1 MKNFFGLLMLIF
13 CGLNAQSQK
22 TALEIYTEAQ
32 HTKTVKYQFDD
43 RFEYLLL
50 QSGFS
55 KEAITRIPFSDQRII
70 KIDLVYTTFS
80 EEASFDQAKL
90 DQMRITNLLE
100 INPQIT
106 INKFFDWNIIGQT
119 GCESSP
125 TCLEFFH
132 GFVIYYEPYF
142 TKETSKAE
150 LDSIKTDL
158 KMLDQQIIKL
168 KKELSLD
175 YKRIPC
181 EYPESLYSIE
191 NLSEKLEKVYDCSET
206 YKGRVFFDVYMD
218 YGGRVKEVK
227 VNGNLFPCKE
237 KLAKSLM
244 YILQWKRGLT
254 IGKQQYDLVA
264 HGMVIFPIKKESV
277 QIQTFEIAQEL
288 KDQYHMLQQYSQCVA
303 YEVDTSFLP
312 ILPKV
317 QKKVVSSVL
326 FRNKID
332 PDLIIVDVT
341 GSMYPYT
348 ADLLKW
354 LKLLSSEKEKDFV
367 FFNDGNDKPTEEKSI
382 GSTGG
387 LYHVK
392 TADIMPA
399 RDKMFEAM
407 RAGGGGDYPENN
419 IEALLLGV
427 DKCPTA
433 QEVIMIAD
441 NYAFPRD
448 IELISRYGGKMKI
461 ILCHTEKG
469 INTSYLDMA
478 KKYGF
483 SIHTLND
490 DLVSLGNKVKIEGI
504 EYQLGPKGYT
514 RLR

>member
-1 MKNFFGLLMLIF
+1 MKNLFALLFLIL
-13 CGLNAQSQK
+13 GVLNAKSQK

-43 RFEYLLL
+43 QSDYLLL

-55 KEAITRIPFSDQRII
+55 KEEITRIPFSDQRII

-80 EEASFDQAKL
+80 EEALFDQAKL
-90 DQMRITNLLE
+90 DQMRITNLME

-106 INKFFDWNIIGQT
+106 VNKFFDWNIIGQT
-119 GCESSP
+119 GCNSSP
-125 TCLEFFH
+125 TCLELFH

-150 LDSIKTDL
+150 IDSIKTYL
-158 KMLDQQIIKL
+158 KMLDQRIIKL
-168 KKELSLD
+168 KEELSLD
-175 YKRIPC
+175 YQRIVC

-191 NLSEKLEKVYDCSET
+191 NLSEKLEKIYDCSES
-206 YKGRVFFDVYMD
+206 YKGRVFFDVYLD

-237 KLAKSLM
+237 KLAKSLK

-288 KDQYHMLQQYSQCVA
+288 KEKYHMLQQYSQCVA

-326 FRNKID
+326 FRNKLD

-348 ADLLKW
+348 ADMLKW
-354 LKLLSSEKEKDFV
+354 LKLLRSEKEKDFV
-367 FFNDGNDKPTEEKSI
+367 FFNDGNDKPTAEKTI
-382 GSTGG
+382 GNTEG
-387 LYHVK
+387 LFHVK
-392 TADIMPA
+392 TADIVPA

-419 IEALLLGV
+419 IEALLLGI
-427 DKCPTA
+427 DKCPA
-433 QEVIMIAD
+433 AKEVIMIAD

-448 IELISRYGGKMKI
+448 VELLRGYQGKLKI

-469 INTSYLDMA
+469 INTSYLDLA
-478 KKYGF
+478 KRYGF
-483 SIHTLND
+483 SIHTLNT
-490 DLVSLGNKVKIEGI
+490 DLITLKEKVEIEGFTYSWSRDRYI
-504 EYQLGPKGYT
+504 RVK
-514 RLR
+514 